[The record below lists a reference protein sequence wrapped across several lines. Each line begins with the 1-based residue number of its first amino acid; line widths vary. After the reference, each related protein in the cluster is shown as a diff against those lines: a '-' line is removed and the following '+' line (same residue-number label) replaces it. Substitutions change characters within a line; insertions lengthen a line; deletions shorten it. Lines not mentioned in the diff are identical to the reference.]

1 MNEEQVMPQ
10 IDSIEALNTLDLT
23 NTDTARPVLKEGA
36 YKFKLL
42 RMDLKEQKSGKGKNL
57 IIVVGLDQEAP
68 STEGRI
74 INAGFQHSE
83 TISLVPTEN
92 YNPAE
97 NLARVQE
104 CFLGRKGKFNASEL
118 LGMQGMVR
126 MRIEDSK
133 EYGKQ
138 NRVTWVKAKPVGDA
152 VPSLA

>member
-1 MNEEQVMPQ
+1 MDNEQVMPQ

-42 RMDLKEQKSGKGKNL
+42 RMELKDQKSGKGKNL
-57 IIVVGLDQEAP
+57 IVVIGLDQEAP
-68 STEGRI
+68 STEGKV

-83 TISLVPTEN
+83 QISLVPTEN

-97 NLARVQE
+97 NLARIQE
-104 CFLGRKGKFNASEL
+104 CFLGKKGKFNAGEL
-118 LGMQGMVR
+118 LGKQGTIR
-126 MRIEDSK
+126 MRVEDSAQ
-133 EYGKQ
+133 YGKQ
-138 NRVTWVKAKPVGDA
+138 NRVTWIKAKPVGEA